1 MLRIYDESKKLTTV
15 LWDSVSEPEALLK
28 ADGWKIESN
37 KSGGLNHF
45 TRKSDRDWLGMPS
58 VSALRKAL
66 TKGWAEGVKR
76 IEEVPVGELPE
87 PTSIRRRRVRADQGD
102 EIDMQAV
109 YRGDLS
115 RAWSRTKR
123 QNRTSVR
130 SVSIVIDLAGNA
142 NVTSDQLFWR
152 GASGLRLAEEL
163 MKAGYSVAIYGAAGA
178 AGVDSEGRESL
189 TQFVEIKGEDS
200 PLDMDRLAALTGLSG
215 FFRTSMFGGIY
226 WACDQL
232 GKQASSSLGKSDN
245 DLISAGLKQLPMAPQ
260 NAVIQPPV
268 KNKSQAEAWLK
279 SVLEQIANPTAEA
292 A

>member
-1 MLRIYDESKKLTTV
+1 MLRIYDKSQKLTTV
-15 LWDSVSEPEALLK
+15 LWDSVTEPEALLK
-28 ADGWKIESN
+28 AEGWKVEGN
-37 KSGGLNHF
+37 KVAGLNHF
-45 TRKSDRDWLGMPS
+45 TRKSDREWLGMPS
-58 VSALRKAL
+58 VNALRQAL

-76 IEEVPVGELPE
+76 IEEVPVGDLPE

-102 EIDMQAV
+102 EVDMQAV

-178 AGVDSEGRESL
+178 RGVDSMSEENL
-189 TQFVEIKGEDS
+189 TQIVEIKGEDS

-215 FFRTSMFGGIY
+215 FFRTSLFGGIY

-232 GKQASSSLGKSDN
+232 GKPACGSLGRSDN
-245 DLISAGLKQLPMAPQ
+245 ALILAGLKQLPMVPQ
-260 NAVIQPPV
+260 TAVIQPPV
-268 KNKSQAEAWLK
+268 KNKGQAEEWLK

>member
-1 MLRIYDESKKLTTV
+1 MLRIYDKSKKLTTV
-15 LWDSVSEPEALLK
+15 FWDSVSEPEAMLK

-45 TRKSDRDWLGMPS
+45 TRKSDTSWLGVPS
-58 VSALRKAL
+58 VHALRKVL
-66 TKGWAEGVKR
+66 TKGWTEGVKR

-130 SVSIVIDLAGNA
+130 SICLVIDLAGNA
-142 NVTSDQLFWR
+142 GVTSDQLFWR
-152 GASGLRLAEEL
+152 GASGLRLADEL
-163 MKAGYSVAIYGAAGA
+163 TKAGYSVAIYGAAGA
-178 AGVDSEGRESL
+178 AGVDSEERENL

-215 FFRTSMFGGIY
+215 FFRTSLFSGIY

-232 GKQASSSLGKSDN
+232 GKPASSGLGKSDN
-245 DLISAGLKQLPMAPQ
+245 DLILAGLKQLPMIPQ
-260 NAVIQPPV
+260 TAIIQPPV
-268 KNKSQAEAWLK
+268 KNKSQAEEWLK
-279 SVLEQIANPTAEA
+279 SVLEHIANPRAEA